1 MPLKEV
7 GALSEIR
14 VLQQKEK
21 ITTIENE
28 ILQLESEREN
38 QRTLAEAKIN
48 EINSRLKQVELILI
62 DSEIRSPIGGEDFNM
77 KTCGKT

>member
-38 QRTLAEAKIN
+38 QEH
-48 EINSRLKQVELILI
+48 
-62 DSEIRSPIGGEDFNM
+62 
-77 KTCGKT
+77 